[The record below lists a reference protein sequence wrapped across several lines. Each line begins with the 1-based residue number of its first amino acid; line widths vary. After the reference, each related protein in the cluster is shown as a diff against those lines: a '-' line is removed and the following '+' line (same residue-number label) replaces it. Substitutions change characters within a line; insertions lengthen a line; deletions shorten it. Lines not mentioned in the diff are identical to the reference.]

1 MRTPLIEFRKVS
13 KSFGDKVVLDR
24 VDLSIYD
31 GEVTTL
37 IGRSGEGKSVTLKL
51 IIGLIRPDSG
61 DILYRGKSVSQM
73 SRADRERFRREVS
86 FMFQS
91 NALFDSLT
99 VRENIALPLR
109 EGARMNGEAIR
120 ERVAR
125 RMRAMDLEGTEDRYP
140 SQLSGGMQKR
150 VALARATVTEPDT
163 VLFDEPTTGL
173 DPVRKNN
180 VLSMITSNQR
190 NYGFTAVMVSHDVPD
205 VFYISNRIA
214 VLERGK
220 VIFQGAPQDL
230 EQRDHPVLQ
239 EYVNSQEILRN
250 EIYGLQSAK
259 WLERAFSRFR
269 EDPEKRDAVL
279 IVIRLPEYH
288 IIKEEVGHLMVE
300 MMLGSMAK
308 IFYRVSQC
316 GDVCKVA
323 RYREDRIV
331 CLCDPDASNRDPDE
345 VFRGLAF
352 EFDSMDFCSA
362 GMRKH
367 QAAFSVRG
375 GWSRIGGELSLGQL
389 VQEIEQREKLLGS
402 VSCRSGG

>member
-13 KSFGDKVVLDR
+13 KRFGDKVVLDR
-24 VDLSIYD
+24 VDLSIYA

-61 DILYRGKSVSQM
+61 DILYRGKSISLM
-73 SRADRERFRREVS
+73 NRAERERFRREVS

-109 EGARMNGEAIR
+109 EGSKAKESTIR
-120 ERVAR
+120 ERVDHK
-125 RMRAMDLEGTEDRYP
+125 MHVMDLVGTEDKYP
-140 SQLSGGMQKR
+140 SQISGGMQKR
-150 VALARATVTEPDT
+150 VALARAIVTDPDT

-173 DPVRKNN
+173 DPVRKNS
-180 VLSMITSNQR
+180 VLGMITSNQR
-190 NYGFTAVMVSHDVPD
+190 DYGFTAVLVSHDVPD
-205 VFYISNRIA
+205 VFYISNRIV
-214 VLERGK
+214 VLEQGR

-239 EYVNSQEILRN
+239 EYVSSQEILRN

-259 WLERAFSRFR
+259 WLERTFSKLR
-269 EDPEKRDAVL
+269 EDPEKRDAFLVM
-279 IVIRLPEYH
+279 ISLPEYH
-288 IIKEEVGHLMVE
+288 IIKEQMGHLMVD

-308 IFYRVSQC
+308 IFYRVSKS
-316 GDVCKVA
+316 GDACKVA

-331 CLCDPDASNRDPDE
+331 CLCEPDAWNEEPDE
-345 VFRGLAF
+345 VLRGVAL

-362 GMRKH
+362 GMRER
-367 QAAFSVRG
+367 QAVFSVRG
-375 GWSRIGGELSLGQL
+375 GWDRIGSELSLSQL
-389 VQEIEQREKLLGS
+389 VQEIERKEMLLGS